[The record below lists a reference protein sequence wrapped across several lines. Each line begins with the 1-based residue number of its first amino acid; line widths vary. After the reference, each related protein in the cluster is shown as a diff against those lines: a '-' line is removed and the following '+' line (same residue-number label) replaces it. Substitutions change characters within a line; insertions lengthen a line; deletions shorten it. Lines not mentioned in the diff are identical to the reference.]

1 MYHEWG
7 KQLRDWLSKDM
18 GDLQLG
24 KHTHAAIWRAVI
36 GDIFDF
42 LEMWQWPI
50 RSRPYFHDLHLCHL
64 VVNVYKHGAGP
75 SFRGLKELAPG
86 LVSKTEDL
94 PGFFL
99 SALDYTDLKVSDD
112 ELERF
117 RSEEHKSELQSLMRK

>member
-1 MYHEWG
+1 MYHEWE
-7 KQLRDWLSKDM
+7 KQLRDWLGKDM
-18 GDLQLG
+18 GELRLG

-75 SFRGLKELAPG
+75 SFR
-86 LVSKTEDL
+86 
-94 PGFFL
+94 
-99 SALDYTDLKVSDD
+99 
-112 ELERF
+112 
-117 RSEEHKSELQSLMRK
+117 SEERRVGKECVSTCRYRWSPYH